1 MISPFLDQN
10 GSLEKQNSEYFRP
23 VCNSPSVVIRPS
35 VCALVALFLYT
46 VVRLSSS
53 FLHRSDAF

>member
-23 VCNSPSVVIRPS
+23 VCNSPSVVIRPF
-35 VCALVALFLYT
+35 VHL
-46 VVRLSSS
+46 
-53 FLHRSDAF
+53 LHFFYMLL